1 MTKVTKRERYA
12 ALAAILVEAQ
22 NAGIDADFEGLT
34 EFINHEVEL
43 LDKKAEKAKANAK
56 KNNAATD
63 ALADAVRA
71 TLTDELATIA
81 DIAAAL
87 NDATATAA
95 KVGYRLRAL
104 VEQGVAVKEEVT
116 VVGGEGQKSR
126 KLAAYRLAD

>member
-12 ALAAILVEAQ
+12 ALAAILVEAK
-22 NAGIDADFEGLT
+22 NAGIDADFAGLT
-34 EFINHEVEL
+34 EFVNHEVEL

-63 ALADAVRA
+63 ALADAVKDV
-71 TLTDELATIA
+71 LTDEPATIA
-81 DIAAAL
+81 DITAAV
-87 NDATATAA
+87 DDETATAA

-116 VVGGEGQKSR
+116 VAGGEGQKSR